1 MDRRALQYFLAVAD
15 HGTFTNAAAALH
27 VAQPSLSQAVQGLE
41 RELGV
46 KLFYR
51 VKRGARLTAAGEAL
65 VGPARRTLRDFDEAR
80 DAVLN
85 VSGLRS
91 GRVDIVTQPHL
102 AADPL
107 PQLLAPF
114 HERYPEVAI
123 RITDPGS
130 SDIPGTLHA
139 GEAEIGLDMSPP
151 IDPGLSVMRL
161 PDEEVLILLPPGS
174 PDLGPVVP
182 VSALGNINLVAGATV
197 EHAPVVRIVR
207 EAGMTSRILVET
219 THRIA
224 TVPLVLAGLGAALLT
239 APGWPSVPV
248 PSPAT
253 STRRCIAAPSSCTS
267 RRSTLPPPERSWTL
281 SASSCPRSHH
291 YPLEPDSSP
300 DQCRHRVCGRRCETR
315 S

>member
-114 HERYPEVAI
+114 HERYPEVTI

-182 VSALGNINLVAGATV
+182 VSALGNINLVAGAAV

-239 APGWPSVPV
+239 APVARLAERSGAIACHLNPPMYRSAFLMHLPPLHSAAAGAFLDLVGELVPPIPPLPPGARLIPGPKQPPSV
-248 PSPAT
+248 
-253 STRRCIAAPSSCTS
+253 
-267 RRSTLPPPERSWTL
+267 RS
-281 SASSCPRSHH
+281 A
-291 YPLEPDSSP
+291 
-300 DQCRHRVCGRRCETR
+300 V
-315 S
+315 